1 MSTVGKKPPV
11 GRSKIRPV
19 CDRGVKLVLHSF
31 TRETDGTVTD
41 GAFPEAGLIFDSNGA
56 LYGTTSTGGSSK
68 NVTFPRFSAAF
79 CLFRCDIPEGGM
91 KPLTIVVSFDVGEQV
106 TEHGCRG
113 SPRQKSRPRSSTTR
127 GPFLRASLR
136 TKWKR
141 MQRFCQVTRECP
153 VKFPRCEGHLFLPV
167 EDGPARVGRSTLR
180 APRLRAQAQQRERS
194 KPEIAAGRT
203 ERAS

>member
-1 MSTVGKKPPV
+1 MAEALKARCVLADVRWRWTLKVLQVAAWVERNLCADPTLLNPCIFLSHRRVEKPPV

-19 CDRGVKLVLHSF
+19 CDRGVKLVLPSF

-56 LYGTTSTGGSSK
+56 RYGTMSTGGSAK
-68 NVTFPRFSAAF
+68 NVTSPRFSAAF

-113 SPRQKSRPRSSTTR
+113 SPRQK
-127 GPFLRASLR
+127 
-136 TKWKR
+136 
-141 MQRFCQVTRECP
+141 
-153 VKFPRCEGHLFLPV
+153 
-167 EDGPARVGRSTLR
+167 
-180 APRLRAQAQQRERS
+180 
-194 KPEIAAGRT
+194 
-203 ERAS
+203 

>member
-1 MSTVGKKPPV
+1 VDP
-11 GRSKIRPV
+11 
-19 CDRGVKLVLHSF
+19 
-31 TRETDGTVTD
+31 
-41 GAFPEAGLIFDSNGA
+41 GLSG
-56 LYGTTSTGGSSK
+56 L
-68 NVTFPRFSAAF
+68 AF

-91 KPLTIVVSFDVGEQV
+91 KPLTTVVSFDVGEQV

-113 SPRQKSRPRSSTTR
+113 SPRQKSRPRSSTKR

-153 VKFPRCEGHLFLPV
+153 VKFPRREGHLFLPV

-194 KPEIAAGRT
+194 KPEIAAGRSVRRRRV
-203 ERAS
+203 RARRAHGRELHFELARNVKARFVAPISVICGIGRSNL

>member
-1 MSTVGKKPPV
+1 V

-31 TRETDGTVTD
+31 TRETDGTVAD
-41 GAFPEAGLIFDSNGA
+41 GAFPEAGLIFDINGA

-68 NVTFPRFSAAF
+68 NVTFDLMDPGLSGLAF
-79 CLFRCDIPEGGM
+79 CLFRCDPEGGM

-113 SPRQKSRPRSSTTR
+113 SPRQKSRPRSSTKR

-153 VKFPRCEGHLFLPV
+153 VKFPRREGHLFLPV